1 MTNGPFAPIKIPAKP
16 EINPQNQSFRITESI
31 KLSIGAQVKNRIV
44 PAIIHISI
52 SSEIL
57 PNKRIP
63 PKAPKRVEIKMF

>member
-1 MTNGPFAPIKIPAKP
+1 
-16 EINPQNQSFRITESI
+16 
-31 KLSIGAQVKNRIV
+31 LSIGAQVKNRIV